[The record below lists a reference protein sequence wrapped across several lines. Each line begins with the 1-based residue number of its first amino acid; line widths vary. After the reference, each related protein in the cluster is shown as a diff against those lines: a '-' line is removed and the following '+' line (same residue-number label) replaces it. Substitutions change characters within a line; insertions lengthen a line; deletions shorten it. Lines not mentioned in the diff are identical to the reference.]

1 MPSSKLSTRG
11 QVVIPK
17 EVRDF
22 LDLRTGDR
30 VDFVLRDDGQV
41 VLRPAVVDVRE
52 LKGLL
57 RCEGRSAITVEQM
70 NEAVRKRGGGAG

>member
-1 MPSSKLSTRG
+1 M
-11 QVVIPK
+11 IPK

-30 VDFVLRDDGQV
+30 VDFVFRDDGQV

-57 RCEGRSAITVEQM
+57 RREGRPAITVEQM
-70 NEAVRKRGGGAG
+70 NEAVRTRGGGAG